1 MASTPGVSGDENE
14 IKDRSAD
21 VVEYV
26 SPSGELVAQYGLAV
40 GGAAGR
46 FGVGA
51 AATATAPAN
60 VSVIYSNAAIRSGG
74 VVVTIP
80 AANSVTPGRV
90 IVVADEN
97 GSSTTGNLIS
107 IVTPAGGG
115 TIDGTAQGTAVA
127 ATTTTAHSSS
137 AWYSDGATGW
147 FHLVKPA

>member
-1 MASTPGVSGDENE
+1 MATAGGTGDRNE
-14 IKDRSAD
+14 VKDTLGNVDDYTSAT
-21 VVEYV
+21 
-26 SPSGELVAQYGLAV
+26 GELVAQYGFAL

-46 FGVGA
+46 FGVAA

-80 AANSVTPGRV
+80 GANTVTPGRV

-107 IVTPAGGG
+107 IVTPTGGG

-137 AWYSDGATGW
+137 AWYSDGTNW
-147 FHLVKPA
+147 NHLVKPA

>member
-1 MASTPGVSGDENE
+1 MPTAGGTGDFNE
-14 IKDRSAD
+14 IKDRLANVD
-21 VVEYV
+21 DYV
-26 SPSGELVAQYGLAV
+26 SSSGEWVAQYGLAI

-46 FGVGA
+46 FGVAA

-80 AANSVTPGRV
+80 AAATVAPGRV

-107 IVTPAGGG
+107 IVTPTGGG

-127 ATTTTAHSSS
+127 ATTTAAHSAS